1 MGYECGKTG
10 TRALALDESRGSS
23 PPPRAI
29 TTAAV
34 GGDRWKRPLEAAP
47 PRPAGRGRARSADPH
62 PAPGLSGCQRRP
74 GGSGYAPAR
83 PGRAGRGLA
92 AGAGSGRGGSG
103 PGLAAAAQLRGG
115 CGRASPRTRRG
126 DAAGGCDFQRAA
138 WTERVGG
145 GGSSSNSSSGREGK
159 KVSAALMPGVRA
171 TGPVRGAAGP
181 GSLPA
186 AQARGPAGPGPSG
199 RRGWAELGDSA
210 AIPALHRP
218 GLCRGPGAR
227 PAGAAAAT
235 GGCAAGARSRC
246 PERGGAWAG
255 PGRLL
260 GAPCPGSAGWR
271 AEAVREV
278 PRLCVRGG
286 VCSRSE
292 VGNSLTRLICWQRG
306 ASEWCPCGT
315 SPRAGLESFAGL
327 D

>member
-1 MGYECGKTG
+1 MMGYECGKTG
-10 TRALALDESRGSS
+10 TRALALDENRGSS
-23 PPPRAI
+23 PPPRNHD
-29 TTAAV
+29 
-34 GGDRWKRPLEAAP
+34 GSRWRRPLEATP

-199 RRGWAELGDSA
+199 RRG
-210 AIPALHRP
+210 
-218 GLCRGPGAR
+218 
-227 PAGAAAAT
+227 
-235 GGCAAGARSRC
+235 
-246 PERGGAWAG
+246 
-255 PGRLL
+255 
-260 GAPCPGSAGWR
+260 
-271 AEAVREV
+271 
-278 PRLCVRGG
+278 
-286 VCSRSE
+286 
-292 VGNSLTRLICWQRG
+292 
-306 ASEWCPCGT
+306 
-315 SPRAGLESFAGL
+315 
-327 D
+327 